1 MERLKNNQDFTLFDP
16 KEVTEKT
23 GKKMQDYY

>member
-1 MERLKNNQDFTLFDP
+1 MERLQNNENFTLFDP